1 MRFSLH
7 VAAIGLGI
15 TASVAAQDSPFEPP
29 EFNVTQALIDQ
40 GVNVSALPELA
51 SLTKRSSISPCS
63 IACDSLRLLFGSSNV
78 IEQGNQAFDA
88 FTNAYWSVQQESV
101 DPSCIFKPTSATQ
114 VSIAILLSRLTQC
127 PFAAKSGGHAA
138 FAGASSIQG
147 GITMSLEKINAI
159 KLSSDKKTADVG
171 PGNTWFTVYTTLQ
184 PADVTVIGGRV
195 SAIGVGGLTTGGGIS
210 FFSNIHGWA
219 CDNVV
224 SYEVVTASGVIVTAS
239 ATQNKDLFFAL
250 RGGGNNFGI
259 VTKFTL
265 NAVPL
270 PGGLMWGGG
279 RVSTEDQFDALID
292 AFYNVGVNSPQDP
305 NAAQILSFAY
315 VQSSD
320 LKVAAADLQY
330 AQPIADAPIFSEYLS
345 IPAIS
350 DTTSIR
356 TLANLTQEFNASNP
370 DGLRETYWAAAY
382 KLNKNHTASV
392 RDIFFEELESIKD
405 AAGLVPA
412 ATLQVITEGQLAG
425 MTKNG
430 GNPLGLS
437 ASDGPFLLLNTN
449 MMWTDAAD
457 DTRILQTNQRVI
469 DRTVALAQSM
479 GLFEDYIYM
488 NYASQFQ
495 DVVSSYGAANKAKL
509 QSIAAKYDPTGVFQT
524 LQPGYFKLNG
534 PPSPSGP

>member
-159 KLSSDKKTADVG
+159 KLSSDKR
-171 PGNTWFTVYTTLQ
+171 PPTLAQ